1 MLTRERWEKVTQ
13 WELSMM
19 AIGLLLGARNDSL
32 QAILRTLRAELT
44 RHAFQTVYD
53 PKVLMAKLQREL
65 NKVKEDRERI
75 KALESMTVG

>member
-1 MLTRERWEKVTQ
+1 MLTRERWEKVSQ

-19 AIGLLLGARNDSL
+19 AIGLFLGSRSDAL
-32 QAILRTLRAELT
+32 QAILKTLRDELT

-53 PKVLMAKLQREL
+53 PKVVMVKLQREL

-75 KALESMTVG
+75 RALEAMTVK